1 MWVRMS
7 TEGTR
12 GFPLIQCAEPARG
25 SWRWVGRRPLRT
37 RRREGSNMA
46 PDRREA
52 TLATYPQPVALR
64 SAPSAQGAPVT
75 VVVDVEPEV
84 VRRGLIALL
93 EEDDGV
99 RVAPRLPD
107 SATAGDVDVAV
118 LGPGAL

>member
-1 MWVRMS
+1 
-7 TEGTR
+7 
-12 GFPLIQCAEPARG
+12 
-25 SWRWVGRRPLRT
+25 
-37 RRREGSNMA
+37 MA

-118 LGPGAL
+118 LGPGALARVELPCPIIVCSDGPAGRR